1 MSWTNNQ
8 GPLCFWQETKDSSRK
23 PSAAREEVGFATPTR
38 ARLGALE
45 STPKKVILQADD
57 EGSETSTQAE
67 ALLELVRE
75 LKMGRE
81 EDDLNKQ
88 EQMFNEKEQ
97 IDFSANLPQEENDI
111 TQDSVQEGGEI
122 VD

>member
-1 MSWTNNQ
+1 MTYLII
-8 GPLCFWQETKDSSRK
+8 GL
-23 PSAAREEVGFATPTR
+23 GFI
-38 ARLGALE
+38 LGASL
-45 STPKKVILQADD
+45 
-57 EGSETSTQAE
+57 
-67 ALLELVRE
+67 ALVV
-75 LKMGRE
+75 KMGRE